1 MNKTLLM
8 TLLLLITGAVQA
20 EEKVVV
26 YNWSEYVDDSVLED
40 FTKETGI
47 KIEYSTFDSNEV
59 MYSKLKLQRGK
70 GYDIVVPSTYYISK
84 MAKEGLLQK
93 LDKSQLKNIRNLNP
107 DLLNKDYDPGNVY
120 SLPYLWGSTGLCYN
134 ADEVEPASVTAWKD
148 LWDPKWKGKLLFTD
162 DVREVF
168 HMALRINGHSGNSE
182 DPAHITQAYELLKK
196 VIPNVLVFNSEAPR
210 EPYLSGDVV
219 VGMNWNGEA
228 VSAAQEN
235 PAIQYVY
242 PKEGAVFWVDSFAIP
257 VGAENVKNA
266 HAFIDYMLRAEVAK
280 LNTEYVG
287 YATPNQAA
295 LPLLEQ
301 STRENPVIFPPEKI
315 IANGEF
321 HRDIGNDALQ
331 LMHDYWQKLKAGQ

>member
-1 MNKTLLM
+1 MKK
-8 TLLLLITGAVQA
+8 LLLVSLLLVAGAVQA
-20 EEKVVV
+20 GGKVVV
-26 YNWSEYVDDSVLED
+26 YNWSEYIDDSVLED

-47 KIEYSTFDSNEV
+47 EVVYSTFDSNEV
-59 MYSKLKLQRGK
+59 MYSKLKLQKGK

-84 MAKEGLLQK
+84 MVNEGLLQK
-93 LDKSQLKNIRNLNP
+93 LDKSKLKNIKNLNP
-107 DLLNKDYDPGNVY
+107 DLLNKDYDPGNQY
-120 SLPYLWGSTGLCYN
+120 SLPYMWGSTGLCYN
-134 ADEVEPASVTAWKD
+134 ADEVKPGSITAWKD

-168 HMALRINGHSGNSE
+168 HMALRINGHSGNSSNPDE
-182 DPAHITQAYELLKK
+182 IRQAYETLKK

-210 EPYLSGDVV
+210 EPYLSGDVI

-242 PKEGAVFWVDSFAIP
+242 PKEGAVFWVDSLAIP
-257 VGAENVKNA
+257 AGAENIDNA

-280 LNTEYVG
+280 RNTEYVG
-287 YATPNQAA
+287 YATPNKAA
-295 LPLLEQ
+295 LPLLSKE
-301 STRENPVIFPPEKI
+301 TRENPVIFPPADV

-321 HRDIGNDALQ
+321 HRDIGNEAMQ
-331 LMHDYWQKLKAGQ
+331 LMNDYWQKLKTRQ